1 MRAIVTEVGQHALDG
16 KEPLI
21 ILFGENATE
30 ALKEYSV
37 IQKFEAEET
46 LAIKENDQLRIGEKE
61 YTISHVGSFAN
72 SNLSSISHVT
82 LVFSEVPKE
91 DPIANGLYLSPFDL
105 PTVEEGTT
113 IEYIS
118 HGV

>member
-1 MRAIVTEVGQHALDG
+1 MKALVTEIGKHALDG

-37 IQKFEAEET
+37 IQRIEENT
-46 LAIKENDQLRIGEKE
+46 SLAIKANDQLKIGEKE
-61 YTISHVGSFAN
+61 YTINYVGSFAN
-72 SNLSSISHVT
+72 SNLNSIAHVT

-91 DPIANGLYLSPFDL
+91 DAIANGLYLSPFDL
-105 PTVEEGTT
+105 PIIETGTT

>member
-1 MRAIVTEVGQHALDG
+1 MNAIVTEIGKHALDG

-37 IQKFEAEET
+37 IQTFEESAT
-46 LAIKENDQLRIGEKE
+46 LVIKENDQLKIGEKK
-61 YTISHVGSFAN
+61 YTINHVGSFAN
-72 SNLSSISHVT
+72 SNLNSIAHVT

-91 DPIANGLYLSPFDL
+91 DAIANGLYLSPFEL
-105 PTVEEGTT
+105 PTIEVGTT

-118 HGV
+118 HGE

>member
-1 MRAIVTEVGQHALDG
+1 MKSIVTEVGQHALDG

-21 ILFGENATE
+21 ILFGEKATE

-37 IQKFEAEET
+37 IQKFEEQVT
-46 LAIKENDQLRIGEKE
+46 LTMKKNDQLKIGEKK
-61 YTISHVGSFAN
+61 YTITHVGSFAN
-72 SNLSSISHVT
+72 NNLNSIAHVT
-82 LVFSEVPKE
+82 LVFNKVPE
-91 DPIANGLYLSPFDL
+91 EEAIVNGLYLSPFEL
-105 PTVEEGTT
+105 PTIEIGTT